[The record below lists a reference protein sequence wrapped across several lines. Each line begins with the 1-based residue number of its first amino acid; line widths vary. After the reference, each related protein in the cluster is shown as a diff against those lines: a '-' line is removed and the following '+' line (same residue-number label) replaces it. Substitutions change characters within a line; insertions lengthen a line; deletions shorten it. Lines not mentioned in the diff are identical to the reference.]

1 MKTVKSAA
9 IVCIFLAGQLSGQAY
24 FTLPKNVWRI
34 SVVREAA
41 SANWVSAGGKK
52 GLPDEYFTLDGY
64 GLKYYDE
71 LNLDSLIGL
80 NEHLVNTNDRVDE
93 IIQAFN
99 NISEDEGWEIQLNDF
114 NRNFFNRDSFNVSGF
129 ITNSERTLQS
139 QLTKIR
145 FEYGITERV
154 TLTLGIPN
162 YASATQENQ
171 WGWEGTIDDSLN
183 AFIKYHTENMQKFN
197 DLGIP
202 EDLSD
207 PYDITASLKSKLNN
221 IYDSF
226 YTADGTESV
235 LWLLDNDIDPFKSSI
250 TGAQFNPFSNS
261 DNDTT
266 NIDSLMIFYHPNR
279 STSGL
284 GDIRWGLNFHLLG
297 SPVWAGES
305 LFSVYGG
312 FGMTI
317 PTAKLI
323 SKFNLDKVDD
333 TGRPKQFSQLQ
344 LGDGVTALHFS
355 LFGELYKTIQSRE
368 LKINWATEFKFNP
381 EGKFWK
387 RVTPRG
393 TYSVQHDSILSQIGE
408 VYRFRRGDELFGS
421 LAASLELIPH
431 KLRISAGQT
440 WYLKMRNSYYS
451 KNKQWNE
458 WMAGGTDLRKDYD
471 TRSVMIF
478 QDLALIFQN
487 TDPMNQFGSTPFEVE
502 LSATVP
508 VLTRHTWSAIKVRLS
523 FVTYFQLW

>member
-1 MKTVKSAA
+1 MVK
-9 IVCIFLAGQLSGQAY
+9 
-24 FTLPKNVWRI
+24 
-34 SVVREAA
+34 EAA
-41 SANWVSAGGKK
+41 SANWNSAGGKK

-64 GLKYYDE
+64 GLKYYE
-71 LNLDSLIGL
+71 QLNLGSLISL
-80 NEHLVNTNDRVDE
+80 NEHLVNPDDRVDD
-93 IIQAFN
+93 IIQTFN
-99 NISEDEGWEIQLNDF
+99 DISEDIQLYDF
-114 NRNFFNRDSFNVSGF
+114 NRSFFNRDSLNVGGF
-129 ITNSERTLQS
+129 ITNTKRSLQS

-183 AFIKYHTENMQKFN
+183 AFIKYHTENKQKFN

-202 EDLSD
+202 EDLSNS
-207 PYDITASLKSKLNN
+207 YDISEDLKSELNK
-221 IYDSF
+221 IYEFF
-226 YTADGTESV
+226 YTADGRKSV
-235 LWLLDNDIDPFKSSI
+235 LRLVENEIDPFKSSI

-305 LFSVYGG
+305 LFSIYGG
-312 FGMTI
+312 IGMTI

-323 SKFNLDKVDD
+323 SKFNPDKVDG
-333 TGRPKQFSQLQ
+333 TGRPKQFSELQ
-344 LGDGVTALHFS
+344 LGNGVTALHFS

-368 LKINWATEFKFNP
+368 LKINWATELKINP
-381 EGKFWK
+381 EAKFWQ

-408 VYRFRRGDELFGS
+408 VYRFRRGDEFFGS
-421 LAASLELIPH
+421 LVGSLELIPR
-431 KLRISAGQT
+431 KLRISVGQT
-440 WYLKMRNSYYS
+440 WYLKIRDSYYS
-451 KNKQWNE
+451 KNERWNE

-471 TRSVMIF
+471 TRSVMII

-487 TDPMNQFGSTPFEVE
+487 TDPMNQFGSTPFEAE

>member
-9 IVCIFLAGQLSGQAY
+9 TVCVFLAAQLCGQAY

-34 SVVREAA
+34 SVVKEAA
-41 SANWVSAGGKK
+41 SANWNSAGGKK

-64 GLKYYDE
+64 GLKYYE
-71 LNLDSLIGL
+71 QLNLDSLISL
-80 NEHLVNTNDRVDE
+80 NEHLVNTDDRVDD
-93 IIQAFN
+93 IIQTFN
-99 NISEDEGWEIQLNDF
+99 DISEDIQLYDF
-114 NRNFFNRDSFNVSGF
+114 NRSFFNRDSLNVGGF
-129 ITNSERTLQS
+129 ITNTKRSLQS

-183 AFIKYHTENMQKFN
+183 AFIKYHSENMQKFN

-202 EDLSD
+202 EDLLN
-207 PYDITASLKSKLNN
+207 PYDISEDLKSELNK
-221 IYDSF
+221 IYEIF
-226 YTADGTESV
+226 YTADGRKSV
-235 LWLLDNDIDPFKSSI
+235 LRLVENEIDPFKSSI

-266 NIDSLMIFYHPNR
+266 NIDSIMIFYHPNR

-284 GDIRWGLNFHLLG
+284 GDIRWSLNFHLFG

-305 LFSVYGG
+305 LFSIYGG
-312 FGMTI
+312 IGMTI

-323 SKFNLDKVDD
+323 SKFNPDKVDD
-333 TGRPKQFSQLQ
+333 IGRPKQFSQLQ

-368 LKINWATEFKFNP
+368 LKINWATKFKFNP
-381 EGKFWK
+381 EAKFWQ

-421 LAASLELIPH
+421 LAGSLELIPR

-487 TDPMNQFGSTPFEVE
+487 TDPMNQFGSTPFEAE

>member
-1 MKTVKSAA
+1 MVK
-9 IVCIFLAGQLSGQAY
+9 
-24 FTLPKNVWRI
+24 
-34 SVVREAA
+34 EAA
-41 SANWVSAGGKK
+41 SANWNSAGGKK

-64 GLKYYDE
+64 GLKYYE
-71 LNLDSLIGL
+71 QLNLDSLISL
-80 NEHLVNTNDRVDE
+80 NEHLVNTDDRVDD
-93 IIQAFN
+93 IIQTFN
-99 NISEDEGWEIQLNDF
+99 DISEDIQLYDF
-114 NRNFFNRDSFNVSGF
+114 NRSFFNRDSLNVGGF
-129 ITNSERTLQS
+129 ITNTKRSLQS

-183 AFIKYHTENMQKFN
+183 AFIKYHTENKQKFN

-202 EDLSD
+202 EDLSNS
-207 PYDITASLKSKLNN
+207 YDISEDLKSELNK
-221 IYDSF
+221 IYEIF
-226 YTADGTESV
+226 YTADGRKSV
-235 LWLLDNDIDPFKSSI
+235 LRLVENEIDPFKSSI

-305 LFSVYGG
+305 LFSIYGG
-312 FGMTI
+312 IGMTI

-323 SKFNLDKVDD
+323 SKFNPDKVDG
-333 TGRPKQFSQLQ
+333 TGRPKQFSELQ
-344 LGDGVTALHFS
+344 LGNGVTALHFS

-368 LKINWATEFKFNP
+368 LKINWATELKINP
-381 EGKFWK
+381 KAKFWQ

-408 VYRFRRGDELFGS
+408 VYRFRRGDEFFGS
-421 LAASLELIPH
+421 LVGSLELIPR
-431 KLRISAGQT
+431 KLRISVGQT
-440 WYLKMRNSYYS
+440 WYLKIRDSYYS
-451 KNKQWNE
+451 KNERWNE
-458 WMAGGTDLRKDYD
+458 WMAGGTDLRKNYD
-471 TRSVMIF
+471 TQSVMII
-478 QDLALIFQN
+478 QDIALILQN

-508 VLTRHTWSAIKVRLS
+508 VLTKHAWSAIKVRLS

>member
-1 MKTVKSAA
+1 M
-9 IVCIFLAGQLSGQAY
+9 
-24 FTLPKNVWRI
+24 
-34 SVVREAA
+34 VREAA
-41 SANWVSAGGKK
+41 SANWVSTGGKK

-64 GLKYYDE
+64 GLKYYE
-71 LNLDSLIGL
+71 QLNLGSLISL
-80 NEHLVNTNDRVDE
+80 NEHLVNPDDRVDD
-93 IIQAFN
+93 IIQTFN
-99 NISEDEGWEIQLNDF
+99 DISEDIQLYDF
-114 NRNFFNRDSFNVSGF
+114 NRSFFNRDSLNVGGF
-129 ITNSERTLQS
+129 ITNTKRSLQS

-183 AFIKYHTENMQKFN
+183 AFIKYHTENKQKFN

-202 EDLSD
+202 EDLSNLH
-207 PYDITASLKSKLNN
+207 DISEDLKSELNK
-221 IYDSF
+221 IYEFF
-226 YTADGTESV
+226 YTADGRKSV
-235 LWLLDNDIDPFKSSI
+235 LWLVENEIDPFKSSI

-305 LFSVYGG
+305 LFSIYGG
-312 FGMTI
+312 IGMTI

-323 SKFNLDKVDD
+323 SKFNPDKVDD
-333 TGRPKQFSQLQ
+333 TGRPKQFSELQ
-344 LGDGVTALHFS
+344 LGNGVTALHFS

-368 LKINWATEFKFNP
+368 LKINWATQFKINP
-381 EGKFWK
+381 ETKFWQ

-408 VYRFRRGDELFGS
+408 VYRFRRGDEFFGS
-421 LAASLELIPH
+421 LVGSLELIPR
-431 KLRISAGQT
+431 KLRISVGQT
-440 WYLKMRNSYYS
+440 WYLKIRDSYYS
-451 KNKQWNE
+451 KNERWNE
-458 WMAGGTDLRKDYD
+458 WMAGGTDLRKNYD
-471 TRSVMIF
+471 TQSVMII
-478 QDLALIFQN
+478 QDIALIFQN

-508 VLTRHTWSAIKVRLS
+508 VLTKHAWSAIKVRLS

>member
-1 MKTVKSAA
+1 MVK
-9 IVCIFLAGQLSGQAY
+9 
-24 FTLPKNVWRI
+24 
-34 SVVREAA
+34 EAA
-41 SANWVSAGGKK
+41 SANWNSAGGKK

-64 GLKYYDE
+64 GLKYYE
-71 LNLDSLIGL
+71 QLNLDSLISL
-80 NEHLVNTNDRVDE
+80 NEHLVNTDDRVDD
-93 IIQAFN
+93 IIQTFN
-99 NISEDEGWEIQLNDF
+99 DISEDIQLYDF
-114 NRNFFNRDSFNVSGF
+114 NRSFFNRDSLNVGGF
-129 ITNSERTLQS
+129 ITNTKRSLQS

-183 AFIKYHTENMQKFN
+183 AFIKYHTENKQKFN

-202 EDLSD
+202 EEFSA
-207 PYDITASLKSKLNN
+207 PYDTISADLKSQLYN
-221 IYDSF
+221 IYDFF
-226 YTADGTESV
+226 YTADGTGTV
-235 LWLLDNDIDPFKSSI
+235 LGLLENDIDPFKSSI

-305 LFSVYGG
+305 LFSIYGG
-312 FGMTI
+312 IGMTI

-323 SKFNLDKVDD
+323 SKFNPDKVDG
-333 TGRPKQFSQLQ
+333 TGRPKQFSELQ
-344 LGDGVTALHFS
+344 LGNGVTALHFS

-368 LKINWATEFKFNP
+368 LKINWATEFKINSVA
-381 EGKFWK
+381 KFWQ

-408 VYRFRRGDELFGS
+408 VYRFRRGDEFFGS
-421 LAASLELIPH
+421 LVGSLELIPR
-431 KLRISAGQT
+431 KLRISVGQT
-440 WYLKMRNSYYS
+440 WYLKIRDSYYS
-451 KNKQWNE
+451 KNERWNE

-487 TDPMNQFGSTPFEVE
+487 TDPMNQFGSTPFEAE
-502 LSATVP
+502 LSVTLP
-508 VLTRHTWSAIKVRLS
+508 VLTRHAWHAVEIRVF
-523 FVTYFQLW
+523 FVTYFQFW